1 MRLID
6 ADALKENAFGV
17 YTQEYGNIDVVGCDA
32 IDDAPTI
39 EALPLPC
46 KPHQIIYFIGVEFSK
61 CSEYGEEYDDVSCS
75 GCEVECDSK
84 KTHKVFTTR
93 AEDLRWILSRYFD
106 FGKTYFTTRE
116 AAEAIVETKK

>member
-1 MRLID
+1 M
-6 ADALKENAFGV
+6 

-32 IDDAPTI
+32 VDDAPTI
-39 EALPLPC
+39 DALPLPC

-84 KTHKVFTTR
+84 KTYKVFTTR

-106 FGKTYFTTRE
+106 FGKTYFTTIE
-116 AAEAIVETKK
+116 DAESALVKKGVE